1 MLETTGENPMFC
13 LSCKC
18 IKTRNMTL
26 MGALCEY
33 CYYYTGPLWNV
44 TDFLKLM
51 GMLNTFIFYF
61 LEVLIVKSTWSI
73 PLWEDSCFAERAG
86 FYVLASC
93 YFLTSNSFLCTEELK
108 EKLKKYVDEV
118 NARKPGFIKVVRHSK
133 QEGLIRSRVSGWR
146 VATAPVVALFDA
158 HVEFNVGWYVSPCI
172 YLIKGPFLS
181 TAYKLLNAVSLA
193 YRWWINILIFL
204 IRIQRWT
211 QSPKMYLCYVTVCIY
226 FSSVSY
232 LLVAITMYLTILENC
247 A

>member
-1 MLETTGENPMFC
+1 M
-13 LSCKC
+13 
-18 IKTRNMTL
+18 
-26 MGALCEY
+26 
-33 CYYYTGPLWNV
+33 
-44 TDFLKLM
+44 
-51 GMLNTFIFYF
+51 
-61 LEVLIVKSTWSI
+61 
-73 PLWEDSCFAERAG
+73 
-86 FYVLASC
+86 ASC

-193 YRWWINILIFL
+193 YR
-204 IRIQRWT
+204 
-211 QSPKMYLCYVTVCIY
+211 
-226 FSSVSY
+226 
-232 LLVAITMYLTILENC
+232 
-247 A
+247 